1 MLKEYVIIL
10 SMNIEKVNS
19 HRFYLVMTFTQQ
31 YVGQHIIKVHKK
43 NRSMYNPVRIDI
55 YIVYKFIYIIIYNN

>member
-31 YVGQHIIKVHKK
+31 CVGHT
-43 NRSMYNPVRIDI
+43 SL
-55 YIVYKFIYIIIYNN
+55 KFIKKKTGQCIILSKLIFI

>member
-31 YVGQHIIKVHKK
+31 CVGQHIIKVHKK
-43 NRSMYNPVRIDI
+43 KTGQCIILSKLI
-55 YIVYKFIYIIIYNN
+55 FI

>member
-31 YVGQHIIKVHKK
+31 CVGQHIIKVHKK
-43 NRSMYNPVRIDI
+43 NRSMYNPVLIDI

>member
-1 MLKEYVIIL
+1 MLREYVIIL

-31 YVGQHIIKVHKK
+31 CVGQHIIKVHKK
-43 NRSMYNPVRIDI
+43 KQVNV
-55 YIVYKFIYIIIYNN
+55 